1 MALAGCGTPQSDVI
15 DRVLCVN
22 LGSRSAKISL
32 IAVSPNSAA
41 GEPSPPILES
51 ECRLDALADPA
62 TLQPFESAGVDIVA
76 YRVVR
81 IRRLPDADAVAFDA
95 DMRAAIVASQEL
107 APLHTRSVIAAFDTL
122 SARLTNARHLA
133 VFDAAF
139 HRSIPDRAAAYGLP
153 YADFVAGWRKVG
165 FHGFSHA
172 FAAARVAVLLG
183 DPMPVRNLVSVHL
196 GGGCSVAAIAG
207 ARSIDTSMGF
217 TPQDGLLM
225 ATRSGTLDAGMLLAY
240 MREQKL
246 SIDAAEAIIADDS
259 GLLGLGGSADMREIV
274 RRCEQ
279 NDTRAQLAYDVFI
292 YRVVTGIGAM
302 AAALNGL
309 DAVAFLGGIG
319 EHMPAVRADV
329 CAGLSHFG
337 VQVDR
342 SRNSPET
349 ADALISPAGAN
360 VTVVRLHVREDWL
373 MALAACA
380 RQTIAGA

>member
-1 MALAGCGTPQSDVI
+1 LALAGRGIPKSAVTA
-15 DRVLCVN
+15 RVLCVN

-41 GEPSPPILES
+41 GEPAPAIRET
-51 ECRLDALADPA
+51 ECRLEELADPA
-62 TLQPFESAGVDIVA
+62 TMEPFESAGVDIVA

-95 DMRAAIVASQEL
+95 DMRAAIVASEEL
-107 APLHTRSVIAAFDTL
+107 APLHTRSVIAAFDAL
-122 SARLTNARHLA
+122 SARLTHARHVA

-153 YADFVAGWRKVG
+153 YADFLAGWRKVG

-183 DPMPVRNLVSVHL
+183 DRTPLRKLVGVHL
-196 GGGCSVAAIAG
+196 GGGCSVAAIEG
-207 ARSIDTSMGF
+207 AHSIDTSMGF

-240 MREQKL
+240 MRERKL
-246 SIDAAEAIIADDS
+246 SIDSAEAIIADDS

-274 RRCEQ
+274 HRRDE
-279 NDTRAQLAYDVFI
+279 NDARAQLAYDVFI

-309 DAVAFLGGIG
+309 DAVAFMGGIG
-319 EHMPAVRADV
+319 EHMPGVRAEV
-329 CAGLSHFG
+329 CAGLSHLG
-337 VQVDR
+337 VRVDG

-360 VTVVRLHVREDWL
+360 VTVVRLHVREDWM
-373 MALAACA
+373 MALAAA
-380 RQTIAGA
+380 NGS